1 MKYIL
6 NELNIKTTNG
16 FKINNLEIDLD
27 ISCLNT
33 DKLYSIE
40 NINSTQTIK
49 EDIVSSKVGLDFPKY
64 LELVITI
71 DKKYDKPIIINYD
84 FNNNDSLISKI
95 IFNYKEN
102 SSCDF
107 IINYKSLDSNK
118 QFNYLV
124 EEINA
129 LENSTGSI
137 TYINN
142 LNDKST
148 NIMSFNDRVENNSN
162 ITHNLIDIGGN
173 IKIYNAYLESMENA
187 NNYFNNIYIGKDENI
202 IDINY
207 DLKNIGKNSI
217 NDLKVEGLLKDKS
230 IKKFRGIIDFIEGCT
245 KSSGKEYENCIL
257 LSDECISRSLP
268 MLLCHEEDV
277 EGAHGEST
285 GKINEDKLFYLMSR
299 GLSKK
304 EAEKLIILSN
314 FNSII
319 NLINNESI
327 KEEVL
332 EKIESMI

>member
-27 ISCLNT
+27 VICLNT
-33 DKLYSIE
+33 NKFYSIE
-40 NINSTQTIK
+40 GIEVSQKIK
-49 EDIVSSKVGLDFPKY
+49 EDILSSKVGLDFPKY
-64 LELVITI
+64 LELAITI

-102 SSCDF
+102 STCDF

-124 EEINA
+124 EEVNT
-129 LENSTGSI
+129 ENHSTGSI

-148 NIMSFNDRVENNSN
+148 NIMSFNDKVENNST

-230 IKKFRGIIDFIEGCT
+230 LKKFRGIIDFIEGST
-245 KSSGKEYENCIL
+245 KSIGKEYENCIL

-314 FNSII
+314 FNSVI

-332 EKIESMI
+332 ERIESMI

>member
-1 MKYIL
+1 
-6 NELNIKTTNG
+6 
-16 FKINNLEIDLD
+16 
-27 ISCLNT
+27 
-33 DKLYSIE
+33 
-40 NINSTQTIK
+40 
-49 EDIVSSKVGLDFPKY
+49 
-64 LELVITI
+64 
-71 DKKYDKPIIINYD
+71 
-84 FNNNDSLISKI
+84 
-95 IFNYKEN
+95 
-102 SSCDF
+102 
-107 IINYKSLDSNK
+107 
-118 QFNYLV
+118 
-124 EEINA
+124 
-129 LENSTGSI
+129 
-137 TYINN
+137 
-142 LNDKST
+142 
-148 NIMSFNDRVENNSN
+148 MSFNDRVENNSN

>member
-27 ISCLNT
+27 VICLNT
-33 DKLYSIE
+33 NKFYSIE
-40 NINSTQTIK
+40 GIEVSQKIK
-49 EDIVSSKVGLDFPKY
+49 EDILSSKVGLDFPKY
-64 LELVITI
+64 LELAITI

-102 SSCDF
+102 STCDF

-124 EEINA
+124 EEVNT
-129 LENSTGSI
+129 ENHSTGSI

-148 NIMSFNDRVENNSN
+148 NIMSFNDKVENNST

-230 IKKFRGIIDFIEGCT
+230 LKKFRGIIDFIEGST
-245 KSSGKEYENCIL
+245 KSIGKEYENCIL

-304 EAEKLIILSN
+304 VEEKLIILSN
-314 FNSII
+314 FNSVI

-332 EKIESMI
+332 ERIESMI

>member
-27 ISCLNT
+27 ISGLNT

-49 EDIVSSKVGLDFPKY
+49 EDILSSKVGLDFPKY

>member
-6 NELNIKTTNG
+6 NELNVKTTNS

-27 ISCLNT
+27 ITSLNT
-33 DKLYSIE
+33 NKLYSVEGIE
-40 NINSTQTIK
+40 VKQKIK
-49 EDIVSSKVGLDFPKY
+49 EDILSSKVGLDFPKY
-64 LELVITI
+64 LELTITVT
-71 DKKYDKPIIINYD
+71 KKYDNPVLINYD

-95 IFNYKEN
+95 IINYGKD
-102 SSCDF
+102 STCDF
-107 IINYKSLDSNK
+107 IINYKSFDNNK
-118 QFNYLV
+118 HFNYLV
-124 EEINA
+124 EEINM
-129 LENSTGSI
+129 EEFSNGNI

-142 LNDKST
+142 LNDIST
-148 NIMSFNDRVENNSN
+148 NIMSFNDKVLNNSS

-173 IKIYNAYLESMENA
+173 IKIYNAYLESMENSK
-187 NNYFNNIYIGKDENI
+187 NYFNNIYIGKDENI

-217 NDLKVEGLLKDKS
+217 NDLKVEGLLKDKAL
-230 IKKFRGIIDFIEGCT
+230 KNFRGTIDFIEGST
-245 KSSGKEYENCIL
+245 KAIGKEYENCVL
-257 LSDECISRSLP
+257 LSDEAISRSLP

-277 EGAHGEST
+277 VGAHGEST

-299 GLSKK
+299 GLSRK
-304 EAEKLIILSN
+304 EAEKLIIISN

-319 NLINNESI
+319 NLINNDSI